1 MCVCVCVCVLSG
13 LGCIHTAD
21 ASWDSLAF
29 SFETGLCKVIEG
41 VCCTAALELQR
52 ATDDQTAPS
61 GVSPKHKTGYFI
73 YTHTYCTFLSLSRLS
88 LSSLLPLFHFFVPSF
103 LPFTLLS
110 FSLFHLAQ
118 VLWLTL
124 FFDRCCCCR
133 WCNNV

>member
-1 MCVCVCVCVLSG
+1 MCVCVLSG

-61 GVSPKHKTGYFI
+61 GVSPKYKTGYFI
-73 YTHTYCTFLSLSRLS
+73 YTHTYCTFLSLS
-88 LSSLLPLFHFFVPSF
+88 LSSLSLVSPASVSFFCSF
-103 LPFTLLS
+103 LPSFYPSLLLPLSSGAGFVVNSLLRPLLLLS
-110 FSLFHLAQ
+110 
-118 VLWLTL
+118 V
-124 FFDRCCCCR
+124 
-133 WCNNV
+133 V